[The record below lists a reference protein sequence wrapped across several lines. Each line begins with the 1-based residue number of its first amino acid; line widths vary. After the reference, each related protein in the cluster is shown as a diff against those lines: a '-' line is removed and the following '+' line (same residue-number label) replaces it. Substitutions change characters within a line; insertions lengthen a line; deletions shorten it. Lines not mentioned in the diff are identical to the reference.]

1 MERELP
7 YRPASRLCVATS
19 EIALQRVISAMF
31 HDRRAG
37 YASSTAG
44 AGHSAGALIG
54 AIGGNAG
61 LGAAIG
67 AGAGVL
73 GGFLYGEHQKSE
85 QDAYERG
92 MQEGYR
98 RAQ

>member
-1 MERELP
+1 
-7 YRPASRLCVATS
+7 
-19 EIALQRVISAMF
+19 MF

-85 QDAYERG
+85 QDAYARG